1 MREFSKSELRRLDVT
16 LLLVFVGLLR
26 HRKALAV
33 ADELGLT
40 QSGVSQAL
48 RRLRDIFDD
57 ELFLRRPHGLEPTA
71 LALGLER
78 PVSTAIEA
86 LRGALGRAQSFD
98 PASENGVLRIAALDA
113 EQAVIVPGLARAL
126 GAEAPGLRVAVLP
139 LGRVAAID
147 ALTEGRADLA
157 LGFIW
162 DRPDSI
168 SAEPLH
174 EETYR
179 VAGPAGAL
187 PEAPQLSLEHY
198 LASDHI
204 LVSPAGDLRGIVDRV
219 LDGMGRERRVVLAM
233 SAFVPALAAA
243 AETGSLVTLP
253 SQIALAFA
261 PSFGLV
267 TALPPVR
274 IRPFTVSCFWHR
286 RNDRDARLA
295 WVRGRLRAALQP
307 LPGTPASGHSGS
319 APRAGRSAGDP

>member
-26 HRKALAV
+26 HRKAVAV

-40 QSGVSQAL
+40 QSAVSQAL

-57 ELFLRRPHGLEPTA
+57 DLFLRRPHGLEPTA

-98 PASENGVLRIAALDA
+98 PVSETGVLRIAALDA
-113 EQAVIVPGLARAL
+113 EQAVIMPALARVL
-126 GAEAPGLRVAVLP
+126 GADAPGLRVAVLP
-139 LGRVAAID
+139 LGRLAAIE

-162 DRPDSI
+162 ERPDSI
-168 SAEPLH
+168 SAEPLY

-179 VAGPAGAL
+179 VAGPPAAL
-187 PEAPQLSLEHY
+187 PEAPRLSLGQF
-198 LASDHI
+198 LARDHI
-204 LVSPAGDLRGIVDRV
+204 LVSPAGDLRGIVDGV
-219 LDGMGRERRVVLAM
+219 LEGMGRNRRVVLAM
-233 SAFVPALAAA
+233 SAFMPALAAA
-243 AETGSLVTLP
+243 AETGHLVTLP
-253 SQIALAFA
+253 SRIATAFA
-261 PSFGLV
+261 PAFGLV
-267 TALPPVR
+267 TAIPPVR
-274 IRPFTVSCFWHR
+274 IRPFTISCFWHR

-295 WVRGRLRAALQP
+295 WVRERLRTSLQP
-307 LPGTPASGHSGS
+307 RGDAGSPGVS
-319 APRAGRSAGDP
+319 A